1 MIDADL
7 LQSNYIGRDGFKWWI
22 GQVADPVTSGW
33 GDAKDANDKTGS
45 AEGES
50 KKYTR
55 RCKVRILGY
64 HTISD
69 ADGYVLKDSD
79 LPWAHILVGPGE
91 GTGIFGTGS
100 THQYKGGENVLGF
113 FLDGDD
119 AQQPVIMGGFS
130 RFKDKIKDNKDNP
143 ETDPQTDC
151 IIRPANPQATT
162 AGTLKQIHLLEVD
175 KDQSSDTP
183 GESALT
189 GQSTDS
195 KSKSFASKVHA
206 GEPGSKKEKQSN
218 KENESYPS
226 ISRESSN
233 QPGENLIEGIKSQ
246 LRGLLE
252 SLTRIQKYK
261 EFYFDASVAQ
271 ITTISNTVRGYS
283 NVISGYVKKL
293 LTIFNGEVLKGLS
306 DTIQKTF
313 GSIIPESIKT
323 TIVVPVI
330 KAAKSILCIVR
341 GLFSGS
347 KLLDL
352 VNGIISGKILGNI
365 IDNTLCAVED
375 LVTEII
381 DKVFTPIIN
390 VVYGTLNQLASIFGD
405 ASLKVGNFI
414 AKISDTISFVL
425 DLLNCI
431 QTKTTGPPAKVWP
444 PEPNE
449 DNAKAFASALKKAN
463 LPEEIPLPERW
474 NDLEQRSYSCD
485 SNIGYY
491 LPPILEILGDFVGIP
506 VVGDDGKILSVYIKE
521 PGRGYSPLRPPAISI
536 IQPGVWGQGGGARGR
551 AVINE
556 NDGSITDIIIT
567 NPGKGYT
574 SQPFVAAS
582 TVGPE
587 VPLNLLPLPR
597 ISEQINVLPYLD
609 TLYVESPGVGYSSN
623 DEIYINGKELS
634 QYGIDYEID
643 VGPSGSIFSV
653 NTDNKNNFPVI
664 FNQYPSVSVIS
675 TTGVNAKISPNL
687 NFFRLEEFVTDEN
700 GDITITDENFV
711 RSQGPLQ
718 VKSDNLVKVV
728 NCIRK

>member
-1 MIDADL
+1 MIDTDL

-33 GDAKDANDKTGS
+33 GDAKDANDKSGS
-45 AEGES
+45 SEGES

-91 GTGIFGTGS
+91 GTGVFGTGS

-151 IIRPANPQATT
+151 IISPANPQATT
-162 AGTLKQIHLLEVD
+162 AGRLKQNHLIEDD
-175 KDQSSDTP
+175 KDQSSDVS
-183 GESALT
+183 GVSVLT
-189 GQSTDS
+189 EKITDS
-195 KSKSFASKVHA
+195 KSKSFSSKVHA
-206 GEPGSKKEKQSN
+206 GEPGSKKEKTAN
-218 KENESYPS
+218 TGRESYPT
-226 ISRESSN
+226 ISRESSD
-233 QPGENLIEGIKSQ
+233 QPGETLINGIKAQ
-246 LRGLLE
+246 LSGLLQ
-252 SLTRIQKYK
+252 SLKNIQEYK
-261 EFYFDASVAQ
+261 QVYFDASVAQ
-271 ITTISNTVRGYS
+271 LTTISNTVKGYS
-283 NVISGYVKKL
+283 HVIAGYIKKL
-293 LTIFNGEVLKGLS
+293 LTIFNGEFLKSLS
-306 DTIQKTF
+306 DTILKKL

-330 KAAKSILCIVR
+330 NAAKSILCIVKK
-341 GLFSGS
+341 LFSGT

-352 VNGIISGKILGNI
+352 VNAIIEGEILGKI
-365 IDNTLCAVED
+365 IDSTLCAVED
-375 LVTEII
+375 LLTKII
-381 DKVFTPIIN
+381 EGIFTPIIN
-390 VVYGTLNQLASIFGD
+390 VVSGTLDQLKSIFED
-405 ASLKVGNFI
+405 ASLQVTTILG
-414 AKISDTISFVL
+414 KISDTVSFVL

-444 PEPNE
+444 PAVSE
-449 DNAKAFASALKKAN
+449 DNAKSFATVLKQVN
-463 LPEEIPLPERW
+463 LPGEIPLPSRW
-474 NDLEQRSYSCD
+474 NELEKRSYSCD

-491 LPPILEILGDFVGIP
+491 LPPILEISGDFDGIP
-506 VVGDDGKILSVYIKE
+506 VVADDGKILSVYIKE

-536 IQPGVWGQGGGARGR
+536 IQPGVWGRGGGARGQ
-551 AVINE
+551 AVVDNE
-556 NDGSITDIIIT
+556 GSITDIIIT

-582 TVGPE
+582 TVGSE
-587 VPLNLLPLPR
+587 VPLDLLPLPR

-609 TLYVESPGVGYSSN
+609 TLYVENPGVGYSSD

-643 VGPSGSIFSV
+643 IGPSGSIFSV
-653 NTDNKNNFPVI
+653 NTDNKNNFPII

-687 NFFRLEEFVTDEN
+687 NFFRLEEFVTNEN

-718 VKSDNLVKVV
+718 IKSDNLVKVV

>member
-1 MIDADL
+1 MIDTDL

-33 GDAKDANDKTGS
+33 GDAKDANDETGS

-91 GTGIFGTGS
+91 GTGVFGTGS

-119 AQQPVIMGGFS
+119 AQQPVIIGGFS

-151 IIRPANPQATT
+151 IIKPFNPQATA
-162 AGTLKQIHLLEVD
+162 AGTLKQIHLIEDD
-175 KDQSSDTP
+175 KDQSSDTK
-183 GESALT
+183 GVSILT
-189 GQSTDS
+189 KKSTDS
-195 KSKSFASKVHA
+195 KSRSFGSKVHA
-206 GEPGSKKEKQSN
+206 GEPGSKKEKTSN
-218 KENESYPS
+218 KNRESYPS
-226 ISRESSN
+226 ISRESGA
-233 QPGENLIEGIKSQ
+233 QPGENLINGIKTQ

-252 SLTRIQKYK
+252 SLKNIEEYK
-261 EFYFDASVAQ
+261 EIYFDASLAQ
-271 ITTISNTVRGYS
+271 LTTISNTVRGYS
-283 NVISGYVKKL
+283 KVIAGYVKKL
-293 LTIFNGEVLKGLS
+293 LTIFNGEILKGLS
-306 DTIQKTF
+306 DTILKRL
-313 GSIIPESIKT
+313 GSIIPESIKS

-330 KAAKSILCIVR
+330 EAAKSILCIVKK
-341 GLFSGS
+341 LFSGN
-347 KLLDL
+347 KLFDL
-352 VNGIISGKILGNI
+352 INDIISGKILGNI
-365 IDNTLCAVED
+365 IDSTLCAVED
-375 LVTEII
+375 LLTEII
-381 DKVFTPIIN
+381 EQVFTPIIN
-390 VVYGTLNQLASIFGD
+390 LVSGTLDQIADIFGEV
-405 ASLKVGNFI
+405 SLTVGNFI
-414 AKISDTISFVL
+414 GKISDTISFVL

-431 QTKTTGPPAKVWP
+431 QTKTTGPPAAVWP
-444 PEPNE
+444 PAPDE
-449 DNAKAFASALKKAN
+449 DKAKSFATVLKQIN
-463 LPEEIPLPERW
+463 LPQEIPLPERW

-491 LPPILEILGDFVGIP
+491 LPPILEIIGDFVGIP
-506 VVGDDGKILSVYIKE
+506 VVGDDGKILSIYIKE

-567 NPGKGYT
+567 NPGRGYV

-609 TLYVESPGVGYSSN
+609 TLYVENPGVGYSTD
-623 DEIYINGKELS
+623 DEIYINGQELS

-653 NTDNKNNFPVI
+653 NTDSKNNFPLI

-675 TTGVNAKISPNL
+675 TTGSNAKISPNL

-718 VKSDNLVKVV
+718 IKSDNLVKVV